1 MENLSIETLNRDRFI
16 NGHWFQHNGKPNVYF
31 RHNAE
36 DMMDGFSQ
44 LDLTEI
50 GQYYAL
56 VTDIFDQYA
65 MCTMNI
71 FGVMVNFRL
80 IYDDCRTIVS
90 RDGQIIDPYRSAVLW
105 PELTETI
112 AKTHDRSFFAGSS
125 AINRSINL
133 NNRTRFTF

>member
-16 NGHWFQHNGKPNVYF
+16 SGHWFQHIMKPNLYY

-36 DMMDGFSQ
+36 DILDGFTQ

-80 IYDDCRTIVS
+80 IYSDCRTIVS
-90 RDGQIIDPYRSAVLW
+90 NDGQIIDPFRSAILW
-105 PELTETI
+105 RQLAGTVGQTRVETLF
-112 AKTHDRSFFAGSS
+112 DGSS
-125 AINRSINL
+125 AVNLSINL
-133 NNRTRFTF
+133 NNRTRSTF